1 MFTEENRKY
10 FYLIGAYRSSSLL
23 SGLSSLV
30 RVRVIKLILEKVFF
44 KQSQLTKGSSNFVL
58 AVDFYRVKKK
68 KKNFDAVL
76 RE

>member
-1 MFTEENRKY
+1 M
-10 FYLIGAYRSSSLL
+10 L

-44 KQSQLTKGSSNFVL
+44 KQSQLTKRSSNFVL

-68 KKNFDAVL
+68 KKKTREYFDAVL

>member
-1 MFTEENRKY
+1 M
-10 FYLIGAYRSSSLL
+10 L
-23 SGLSSLV
+23 SGFSSLV
-30 RVRVIKLILEKVFF
+30 RVIVIKLILEKVFF
-44 KQSQLTKGSSNFVL
+44 KQSQLTKRSSNFVL